1 MSSLRVLVIED
12 NQALVANIFDYLE
25 PLGYI
30 MDTAPNGVSGLH
42 LVGANTYDAIVLD
55 IMLPRMDG
63 WEVCRRIRQEMRLD
77 TPVIMLT
84 AKDSLS
90 DKLSGF
96 ESGADDY
103 LIKPFALPELE
114 ARLNALTRR
123 GGAPMRIE
131 RLLQV
136 GELYYDMDTCEA
148 SKRGQKITL
157 NPSCRR
163 MLEILMRESPRIV
176 PRERLEYELWGDL
189 LPDSDILRTHIYTLR
204 NLIDRPFGTE
214 QLITVPRQ
222 GYRLDEENKDVE
234 TIAT

>member
-42 LVGANTYDAIVLD
+42 LVGANNYDAIVLD

-96 ESGADDY
+96 KSGADDY